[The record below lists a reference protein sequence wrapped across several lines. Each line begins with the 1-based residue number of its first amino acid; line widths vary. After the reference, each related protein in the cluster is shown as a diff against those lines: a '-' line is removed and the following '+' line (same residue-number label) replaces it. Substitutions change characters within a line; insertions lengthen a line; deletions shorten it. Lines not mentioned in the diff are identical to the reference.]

1 MANQRLSPDINFEA
15 IDTEAGKIEEL
26 VDYLV
31 ESMDTDAMEHFVRD
45 NLTEYYS
52 NDGGRDDLD
61 EQYAEMKKIKGD
73 D

>member
-15 IDTEAGKIEEL
+15 IDTAAGKIEEL

-31 ESMDTDAMEHFVRD
+31 ESMDTDAMEHFVRE

>member
-15 IDTEAGKIEEL
+15 IDTEAEKIEEL

-45 NLTEYYS
+45 YLTEYYS

>member
-31 ESMDTDAMEHFVRD
+31 ESMDTDAMEHFVRE